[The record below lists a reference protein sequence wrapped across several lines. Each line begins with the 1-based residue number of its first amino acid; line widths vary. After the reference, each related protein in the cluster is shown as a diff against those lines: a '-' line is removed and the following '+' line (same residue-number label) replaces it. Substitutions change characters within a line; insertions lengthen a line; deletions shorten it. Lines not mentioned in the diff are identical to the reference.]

1 MSPLESL
8 LPYLATQH
16 NYVPVGGWPSVTLGQ
31 GNTCKASSFITIMI
45 SSCADIWW
53 RQEPIE
59 RGGASP
65 ARCAPGG
72 VKGYYSLLQPC
83 DIVLMLYLTGTWL
96 PFLILPPQCLRPWA
110 AGSPGTGTPCWR
122 GLHGDHTQTWPT
134 GSSRDPTLYC
144 RQPAPGDFDEEVM
157 CVHFVCVR
165 WSKKK
170 KSWEVVRAIPC
181 WPWKKQN
188 GIIFSDMGVHSE
200 EGGLSQYLYTER
212 DIFTPPILTN
222 ITTGDRTSEVI
233 ITLYQTLEKPC
244 YHY

>member
-1 MSPLESL
+1 MRLAHSL
-8 LPYLATQH
+8 LLWLAHVQIF
-16 NYVPVGGWPSVTLGQ
+16 GGVRSPSNG
-31 GNTCKASSFITIMI
+31 
-45 SSCADIWW
+45 
-53 RQEPIE
+53 
-59 RGGASP
+59 GGASL

-122 GLHGDHTQTWPT
+122 DLPGDHTQTWPT
-134 GSSRDPTLYC
+134 GSSRDLMLYC
-144 RQPAPGDFDEEVM
+144 RQLAPGDFDEEVM
-157 CVHFVCVR
+157 CVHFMCVR
-165 WSKKK
+165 WSKK

-200 EGGLSQYLYTER
+200 QGGLSQYLYTER
-212 DIFTPPILTN
+212 DIPPPPILTN
-222 ITTGDRTSEVI
+222 NNRRQKIRSHYHSLSDPENPAI
-233 ITLYQTLEKPC
+233 INNQTLWGIWWQEVRGNGMRLNSKLIVNPATVSPS
-244 YHY
+244 